1 MKYYG
6 VTGHSDIVRDPKTN
20 SIVNVDN
27 FGYEQY
33 IARRDSQSKK
43 NQKMS
48 DVEEEIFE
56 MKNDINEIK
65 QLLKEFLN
73 ESR

>member
-33 IARRDSQSKK
+33 IARRDSYSKK
-43 NQKMS
+43 NQKIY
-48 DVEEEIFE
+48 DVEQEISV
-56 MKNDINEIK
+56 MKGDINEIK

-73 ESR
+73 GSR